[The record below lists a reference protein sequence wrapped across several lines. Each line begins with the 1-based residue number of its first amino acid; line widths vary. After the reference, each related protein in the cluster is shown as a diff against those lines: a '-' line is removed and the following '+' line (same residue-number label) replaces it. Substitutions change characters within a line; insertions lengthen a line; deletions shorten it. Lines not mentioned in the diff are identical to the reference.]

1 MREIKFRAWSKTGKR
16 MIGWEEMTAN
26 HAKVYTYFLWTDMY
40 KLMQF
45 TGLKDKNG
53 AEIYEGDIVQY
64 KHYSAIRRWWDNMN
78 EIPVIEKELEEQR
91 NDYRFERNAITF
103 YDGGFRLNYSVA
115 GKDICRGEKIE
126 KCSGTGGDV
135 EEKWWD
141 FEVIG
146 NVHEHPELLVVE

>member
-40 KLMQF
+40 KLMQY

-53 AEIYEGDIVQY
+53 AEIYERDVLRWAGVNCLISWN
-64 KHYSAIRRWWDNMN
+64 KHGHFDCGLDSLNMAIAYHS
-78 EIPVIEKELEEQR
+78 EI
-91 NDYRFERNAITF
+91 
-103 YDGGFRLNYSVA
+103 
-115 GKDICRGEKIE
+115 
-126 KCSGTGGDV
+126 
-135 EEKWWD
+135 
-141 FEVIG
+141 IG